1 MKALCAVTAATLVL
15 LCLAAVA
22 QETKPAAPGPNIPKR
37 ISAAEAANHYQETA
51 IVTGKVAQVTIRP
64 KLVFVNLEQKYPQTP
79 MSCVVFA
86 RATNQ
91 FGDLKRLE
99 GKHVEVRGKIEDYQG
114 KAQIVLTSTNQLK
127 IIEPTGSANSAR

>member
-1 MKALCAVTAATLVL
+1 MKARRFVTAATLVL
-15 LCLAAVA
+15 LSLAAGA
-22 QETKPAAPGPNIPKR
+22 QEAKPAAPGPNIPKR
-37 ISAAEAANHYQETA
+37 ISAAEAANHYQETV
-51 IVTGKVAQVTIRP
+51 IVTGQVAQVTIRP
-64 KLVFVNLEQKYPQTP
+64 KLVYVNLDKKYPQSP
-79 MSCVVFA
+79 MYCVVFA

-127 IIEPTGSANSAR
+127 IFEPTGSVNPAR